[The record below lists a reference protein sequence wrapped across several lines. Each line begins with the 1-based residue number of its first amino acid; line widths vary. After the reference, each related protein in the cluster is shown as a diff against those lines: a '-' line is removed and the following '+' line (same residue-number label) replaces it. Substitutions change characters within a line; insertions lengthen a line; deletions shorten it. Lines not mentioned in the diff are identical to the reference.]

1 MKFFKYVKRI
11 GGTIAVIMSL
21 LLAWSVAYWLTTLL
35 FKEIHYFPHEFVR
48 LLINSFL
55 GFTLF
60 GCFIFLLTRNP
71 WVRARQNQYLYP
83 IIQAMKMIAEGNFNV
98 DLSFYSTQFR
108 EQDKH
113 HPYYQIVE
121 NIKLMA
127 IKLGEME
134 EMRQEFISNVSH
146 EIQSPLTSISGFA
159 YALKN
164 EDLKP
169 EERRHYLEII
179 ETESIRLSKLSENLL
194 KLTSLESGHLSL
206 DRKSYRLDYQLRRI
220 ILANEPQ
227 WTEKKINM
235 DISLDK
241 VTITADEE
249 LMDQVWIN
257 LIHNSIK
264 FTPQGGTISI
274 AACKSGENSIIVKIR
289 DTGIGMEKD
298 TLMHIFERFYK
309 ADQSRNRMAGGN
321 GLGLS
326 IVKKIIDLHKSDI
339 QVQSEFGVGTKFT
352 VTLSEKSLEEN
363 DVNERC

>member
-1 MKFFKYVKRI
+1 M
-11 GGTIAVIMSL
+11 IAVASSL
-21 LLAWSVAYWLTTLL
+21 LLAWSLAYWLTTLL
-35 FKEIHYFPHEFVR
+35 YKEIHYFPDEIIR
-48 LLINSFL
+48 QLINSFL
-55 GFTLF
+55 GFSLF
-60 GCFIFLLTRNP
+60 FCFMFLLSRIP
-71 WVRARQNQYLYP
+71 LVRSKQNQHLYP

-98 DLSFYSTQFR
+98 DLSFYSNQFR

-127 IKLGEME
+127 AKLGEME

-159 YALKN
+159 HALKN

-179 ETESIRLSKLSENLL
+179 ETESKRLSKLSENLL
-194 KLTSLESGHLSL
+194 KLTSLESEHLSL

-227 WTEKKINM
+227 WMEKKINM

-257 LIHNSIK
+257 LLHNSIK

-274 AACKSGENSIIVKIR
+274 AAFKSGEDSIIVKIR
-289 DTGIGMEKD
+289 DTGIGIEKD

-326 IVKKIIDLHKSDI
+326 IVKKIIDLHKGDI
-339 QVQSEFGVGTKFT
+339 RVQSEFGAGTEFT
-352 VTLSEKSLEEN
+352 VTLSENILDEN
-363 DVNERC
+363 PVN